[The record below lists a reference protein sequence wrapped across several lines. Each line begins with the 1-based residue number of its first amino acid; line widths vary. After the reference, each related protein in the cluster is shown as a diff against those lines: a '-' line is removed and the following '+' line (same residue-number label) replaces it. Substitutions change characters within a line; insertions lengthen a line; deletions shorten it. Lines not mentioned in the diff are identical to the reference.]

1 MKKKINQ
8 TLESCCKFMRTLTL
22 SQTGLFVEELSIT
35 NYGGCY
41 GAF

>member
-22 SQTGLFVEELSIT
+22 SQTGLFVEELIRTTGVVMVRFS
-35 NYGGCY
+35 
-41 GAF
+41 